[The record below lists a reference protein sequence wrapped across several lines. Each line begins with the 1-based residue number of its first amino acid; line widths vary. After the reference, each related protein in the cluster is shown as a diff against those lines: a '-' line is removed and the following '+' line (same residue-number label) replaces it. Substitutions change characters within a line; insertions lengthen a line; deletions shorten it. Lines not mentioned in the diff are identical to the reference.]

1 MNKQMTRFRCA
12 VSRVIFGVTFC
23 MAAPFT
29 FAGDLKLSVTD
40 AAGNAMPDA
49 VVFLTSNGTKAL
61 TKPLAGFEIAQIGRQ
76 FAPQVSVVPVGTP
89 VSFPNKDT
97 VRHHVYSFSP
107 AKVFDL
113 KLYAGTPTTPVVFGG
128 SGVVV
133 LGCNIHDQM
142 AAWLVVV
149 DTPFYG
155 KTDAAG
161 SATLAAVPA
170 GNYTLRVWHSKL
182 PVGSE
187 PQDKALT
194 VSAQNAAQ
202 VVVLK
207 NLSP

>member
-1 MNKQMTRFRCA
+1 MDQSITHFKRALFSIVFGIAACA
-12 VSRVIFGVTFC
+12 S
-23 MAAPFT
+23 APF
-29 FAGDLKLSVTD
+29 ALAADLTLSVTD
-40 AAGNAMPDA
+40 AAGKALPDA
-49 VVFLTSNGTKAL
+49 VVFVTSAGTHAL
-61 TKPLAGFEIAQIGRQ
+61 TKPLVGFEIAQISRQ
-76 FAPQVSVVPVGTP
+76 FAPRVSVVPVGTP

-107 AKVFDL
+107 TKVFDL
-113 KLYAGTPTTPVVFGG
+113 KLYAGMPTTPVVFGG
-128 SGVVV
+128 PGVVV

-161 SATLAAVPA
+161 TATLAAIPP
-170 GNYTLRVWHSKL
+170 GNYTLRVWHPNL

-194 VSAQNAAQ
+194 VSAHNATQ

-207 NLSP
+207 NLTP